1 MAMKTILVPFP
12 ISGSVQ
18 PVLQTAHAF
27 ASRFGA
33 HMEGVIL
40 EIFASDFMAVDG
52 FGGGWLPPSTKPTED
67 LARDCRSAFEDFMKA
82 KGVPMASA
90 GAGTGALSYRWCE
103 DKTLFQ
109 GSIAE
114 YSRIF
119 DIIVFAAPTGDVPP
133 MQQVALETTL
143 FESGRPILV
152 APAKP
157 IAKVGEQVMIA
168 WNGSTE
174 SALTTALAMPVLQQ
188 AKRVVVLTVEGGT
201 VPGPAGKDLARH
213 LVANGIATEERTVAP
228 GKMTTGEKILA
239 EAVDLGCD
247 LIIKGAYTQSRLRQM
262 IFGGAT
268 RHILSHSPVPV
279 FMAH

>member
-1 MAMKTILVPFP
+1 MAMKTVLVPFP
-12 ISGSVQ
+12 ITGSVD
-18 PVLQTAHAF
+18 PVLETAHAF

-33 HMEGVIL
+33 YMEGVIL

-52 FGGGWLPPSTKPTED
+52 FGGGWLPPSTKPAED
-67 LARDCRSAFEDFMKA
+67 VTRECRASFEAFMKA
-82 KGVPMASA
+82 KGVPASTSA
-90 GAGTGALSYRWCE
+90 GGQLSYRWCD

-119 DIIVFAAPTGDVPP
+119 DVIVFAAPAGTVPP

-152 APAKP
+152 APPKGP
-157 IAKVGEQVMIA
+157 TKVGEQVMVA

-174 SALTTALAMPVLQQ
+174 LALTTALAMPVLQQ

-201 VPGPAGKDLARH
+201 VPGPSGLDLTRH
-213 LVANGIATEERTVAP
+213 LKANGIAAEERTVAP
-228 GKMTTGEKILA
+228 GRMSTGEKILA
-239 EAVDLGCD
+239 EAVELGCD
-247 LIIKGAYTQSRLRQM
+247 LIIKGAYTQSRLRQL

>member
-12 ISGSVQ
+12 ISGAVQ
-18 PVLQTAHAF
+18 PVLETAYAF
-27 ASRFGA
+27 AARFDA
-33 HMEGVIL
+33 YMEGVIL

-52 FGGGWLPPSTKPTED
+52 FGGGWMPPSTRPAED
-67 LARDCRSAFEDFMKA
+67 LVRECRSGFEDFMKA
-82 KGVPMASA
+82 KGVPAA
-90 GAGTGALSYRWCE
+90 TGGPGRLSYRWCD

-119 DIIVFAAPTGDVPP
+119 DVTVFAAPAGAVPP

-143 FESGRPILV
+143 FESGRAILV
-152 APAKP
+152 APAAAP
-157 IAKVGEQVMIA
+157 ARIGEQVLVA

-174 SALTTALAMPVLQQ
+174 SALTVALAMPILEK

-201 VPGPAGKDLARH
+201 VPGPSGRDLTRH
-213 LVANGIATEERTVAP
+213 LVANDIAAEERTVPP
-228 GKMTTGEKILA
+228 GKMSTGEKILA
-239 EAVDLGCD
+239 EAQMLGSDLM
-247 LIIKGAYTQSRLRQM
+247 IKGAYTQSRLRQM

-268 RHILSHSPVPV
+268 RHILGHSTIPV

>member
-1 MAMKTILVPFP
+1 MAMKTVLVPFP
-12 ISGSVQ
+12 VSGAVT
-18 PVLQTAHAF
+18 PVLETAYAF
-27 ASRFGA
+27 AKRFDSY
-33 HMEGVIL
+33 MEGVIL

-52 FGGGWLPPSTKPTED
+52 FGGGWLPPSTKPAED
-67 LARDCRSAFEDFMKA
+67 MVRECRDAFEAFMKA
-82 KGVPMASA
+82 KGVPAADLAMNRMSC
-90 GAGTGALSYRWCE
+90 RWCD

-119 DIIVFAAPTGDVPP
+119 DIIVFAAPVGTVPP

-152 APAKP
+152 AAPKAPAT
-157 IAKVGEQVMIA
+157 IGETVLVA

-174 SALTTALAMPVLQQ
+174 SALTVTLAMPILEK
-188 AKRVVVLTVEGGT
+188 AKRVIVLTVEGGT
-201 VPGPAGKDLARH
+201 VPGPSGHDLARY
-213 LVANGIATEERTVAP
+213 LKSNGVPAEDRVVSP
-228 GKMTTGEKILA
+228 GSMSTGEKILA
-239 EAVDLGCD
+239 EAVGNGCD

-268 RHILSHSPVPV
+268 RHILSHAPVPV

>member
-1 MAMKTILVPFP
+1 MAMKTVLVPFP
-12 ISGSVQ
+12 INGSVQ
-18 PVLQTAHAF
+18 PVLETAHAF
-27 ASRFGA
+27 AARFDA
-33 HMEGVIL
+33 YMEGVIL

-52 FGGGWLPPSTKPTED
+52 FGGGWLPPSTKPADDIVRE
-67 LARDCRSAFEDFMKA
+67 CRASFEAFMKA
-82 KGVPMASA
+82 KAVPASA
-90 GAGTGALSYRWCE
+90 DGAAGKLSHRWCD

-119 DIIVFAAPTGDVPP
+119 DIVVFAAPAGAVPP

-152 APAKP
+152 APPQAP
-157 IAKVGEQVMIA
+157 ARIGEQVLVA

-174 SALTTALAMPVLQQ
+174 SALTTALAMPILER

-201 VPGPAGKDLARH
+201 VPGPTGKDLTRH
-213 LVANGIATEERTVAP
+213 LKANGIAAEESTVSP

-239 EAVDLGCD
+239 EAVAHGCD
-247 LIIKGAYTQSRLRQM
+247 LIIKGAYTQSRLRQL

>member
-1 MAMKTILVPFP
+1 MAMKTVLVPFP
-12 ISGSVQ
+12 ISGAVQ
-18 PVLQTAHAF
+18 PVLETAHAF
-27 ASRFGA
+27 ASRFDA
-33 HMEGVIL
+33 YMEGVIL

-52 FGGGWLPPSTKPTED
+52 FGGGWLPPSTKPAED
-67 LARDCRSAFEDFMKA
+67 VTRDCREAFVDFMKT
-82 KGVPMASA
+82 KGVPAV
-90 GAGTGALSYRWCE
+90 TGSTGHLSYRWCD

-119 DIIVFAAPTGDVPP
+119 DLVVFAAPAGNVPP

-152 APAKP
+152 APLNAP
-157 IAKVGEQVMIA
+157 ARVGEQVMVA

-188 AKRVVVLTVEGGT
+188 AKRVIVLTVQGGT
-201 VPGPAGKDLARH
+201 VPGPTGLDLTRH
-213 LVANGIATEERTVAP
+213 LIANGIAAEERTVEP
-228 GKMTTGEKILA
+228 GKMSTGEKILA
-239 EAVDLGCD
+239 EAVGLSCD
-247 LIIKGAYTQSRLRQM
+247 LIIKGAYTQSRLRQL